1 MEEEGLD
8 EIDNDGQRRD
18 GIVFGQPSRN
28 GGLLKQAQNDRDG
41 TQLVL
46 IPEGEFIAGGYEG
59 IGPRRRTRLPS
70 YYLAMH
76 PLTNAQYKRFVD
88 ATGHRPP
95 DHADFAGAVW
105 RRNSF
110 PRDPDRHY
118 NECPDHRCFHD
129 DLSVGRSLPE
139 VNGQYLWITE
149 CCDMHTRNLS
159 RRAVG
164 LPRSAA

>member
-1 MEEEGLD
+1 VILKPGKHSQPWKKKGLD

-88 ATGHRPP
+88 AT
-95 DHADFAGAVW
+95 
-105 RRNSF
+105 RR
-110 PRDPDRHY
+110 
-118 NECPDHRCFHD
+118 E
-129 DLSVGRSLPE
+129 
-139 VNGQYLWITE
+139 
-149 CCDMHTRNLS
+149 
-159 RRAVG
+159 
-164 LPRSAA
+164 